1 MTKVPTMRAGIPAMT
16 VAATA
21 LALSLGLVAPA
32 AAVADVYPPW
42 WVCMANGGE
51 MRAFYQVVSEQDALD
66 RFQTRWRGCRSPPV
80 NRRTSTSV
88 SPPRAV

>member
-1 MTKVPTMRAGIPAMT
+1 MTTVPSMRAGIL

-21 LALSLGLVAPA
+21 AVLSLGIVAPGTA
-32 AAVADVYPPW
+32 LADVYPPW

-66 RFQTRWRGCRSPPV
+66 RFHDA
-80 NRRTSTSV
+80 V
-88 SPPRAV
+88 SRLSRATGKPAHVDICQPA

>member
-66 RFQTRWRGCRSPPV
+66 RFHDAVARLSQ
-80 NRRTSTSV
+80 STGKPAHV
-88 SPPRAV
+88 DVCQPA

>member
-32 AAVADVYPPW
+32 AAVADVSRR
-42 WVCMANGGE
+42 GGYAWL
-51 MRAFYQVVSEQDALD
+51 MVV
-66 RFQTRWRGCRSPPV
+66 RCVRSIKW
-80 NRRTSTSV
+80 
-88 SPPRAV
+88 

>member
-1 MTKVPTMRAGIPAMT
+1 MT

-32 AAVADVYPPW
+32 VAVADVYPPW

-51 MRAFYQVVSEQDALD
+51 MRAFYQVASEQDALD
-66 RFQTRWRGCRSPPV
+66 RFHDAVARLSQ
-80 NRRTSTSV
+80 STGKPAHV
-88 SPPRAV
+88 DVCQPA